1 MKTIVIIVAS
11 LILVSCSNRSI
22 INNNTSLDANFS
34 MVPDSAS
41 FHKAVV
47 VFSAETPKGLF
58 TAEYQ
63 YISDLYG
70 QRGNDWFLM
79 SQTIIQEKD
88 KIVDVV
94 EIKGKKPFE
103 QSVIFFD
110 VTNSFSNNTGN
121 KVTLFVRHSKR
132 LFASSSQ

>member
-1 MKTIVIIVAS
+1 MKTVVIIVAG
-11 LILVSCSNRSI
+11 LIVVSCTNRSI

-34 MVPDSAS
+34 MVPDSGS
-41 FHKAVV
+41 FHEAVV
-47 VFSAETPKGLF
+47 VYSAESPKGLF

-70 QRGNDWFLM
+70 QRGSDWFLM
-79 SQTIIQEKD
+79 SQTIVREKD

-103 QSVIFFD
+103 QNVIFFD
-110 VTNSFSNNTGN
+110 VTNSFSNNPGN
-121 KVTLFVRHSKR
+121 KVTLLVRHSPR